1 MYISLSLYIYIY
13 IYIHTYIIYVHI
25 FLPGMPETWSS
36 LCRSCAGGA
45 ACGPAWRWC
54 PAGPPVCLSLSL
66 SVSVYIYIYIEILM
80 YISISISICIHT
92 YVSTSIY
99 APPVE
104 IAVNQVIHIAVIL
117 QTSCS

>member
-1 MYISLSLYIYIY
+1 MYISFYLACPKHGVVCAGRAQVEQHAVQLGDGALQDRLSVYLSLSLSLYIYI
-13 IYIHTYIIYVHI
+13 
-25 FLPGMPETWSS
+25 
-36 LCRSCAGGA
+36 
-45 ACGPAWRWC
+45 
-54 PAGPPVCLSLSL
+54 
-66 SVSVYIYIYIEILM
+66 YIYIYIEILM